1 MKKLLSL
8 ASATAIAILPLHA
21 GDSIVIK
28 GSDTL
33 GARLV
38 PQLKETFVAKNP
50 GVDIPIAADGF
61 GHRHRGDHG

>member
-8 ASATAIAILPLHA
+8 AAIVPLHA
-21 GDSIVIK
+21 GDIIVIK

-38 PQLKETFVAKNP
+38 PQLKEAFVAKNP
-50 GVDIPIAADGF
+50 RIDIPIAADVGF
-61 GHRHRGDHG
+61 VPVK